1 MVRPHMNHNGA
12 CAVSQYMYY
21 GGGAE
26 MCVFMF
32 HNTCIMVVE
41 LKCVFSCFTI
51 HVLWWWS

>member
-1 MVRPHMNHNGA
+1 MCFH
-12 CAVSQYMYY
+12 VSQYMYY

-41 LKCVFSCFTI
+41 LRCVFSCFTI